1 MKIISVPFW
10 FTFCCRIGRVISIIT
25 ASAMVFTGTPQYQYG
40 KSAKAATVVQDNEN
54 ESKGM
59 QTGLKVASGKAN
71 NRIVKT
77 VFSGKS
83 VVRNLTLGYVSG
95 QPVIAYETAEGKIS
109 YTLPSS
115 LSYKE
120 YTFNVYALE
129 KVGSSW
135 SALHGSSKKKLTI
148 GYPDIEIAN
157 LYMSGKK
164 ADAYLEGVE
173 KNTV

>member
-10 FTFCCRIGRVISIIT
+10 FTFCCRIWRVISIIA

-54 ESKGM
+54 ESEGM

-83 VVRNLTLGYVSG
+83 VVRNITLGYVSG
-95 QPVIAYETAEGKIS
+95 QSVIAYETEENGENVIYLKNGQDEKKIAGES
-109 YTLPSS
+109 
-115 LSYKE
+115 
-120 YTFNVYALE
+120 AQRD
-129 KVGSSW
+129 KV
-135 SALHGSSKKKLTI
+135 KLKCRRQGQVKHCI
-148 GYPDIEIAN
+148 F
-157 LYMSGKK
+157 
-164 ADAYLEGVE
+164 
-173 KNTV
+173 